1 MTRPAHAGGRGLS
14 HLAFLYRDASEYLEH
29 VLAFIREGLA
39 RAEPVLAALPGD
51 LGWRLRADLGAA
63 DRQLAV
69 ADVNELGR
77 NPARI
82 TLALGTFAG
91 EHAGQQV
98 RIVTEPLWPARTD
111 AETAEVMKHEALVQ
125 LSAAAVN
132 GQILCAYDA
141 SRLSPARI
149 DGACHAH
156 PEILERG
163 RRRPSSGYGAG
174 TGPPREAELPP
185 PPASA
190 EFIAYDSQLR
200 PVRALARSYGER
212 AGLSTDRCADL
223 VLAVSEIAAN
233 TLAHTDG
240 GGTVQIWTS
249 GHVVVCQV
257 HDGGRITD
265 PMAGRKRPPPD
276 APGQGLWV
284 VNHVCDL
291 VEMRSGPA
299 GTTTRL
305 HIRLPGG

>member
-174 TGPPREAELPP
+174 TGPSREAELPP

>member
-1 MTRPAHAGGRGLS
+1 MLDIANDIHSLS
-14 HLAFLYRDASEYLEH
+14 HFKRK
-29 VLAFIREGLA
+29 
-39 RAEPVLAALPGD
+39 
-51 LGWRLRADLGAA
+51 
-63 DRQLAV
+63 
-69 ADVNELGR
+69 
-77 NPARI
+77 
-82 TLALGTFAG
+82 
-91 EHAGQQV
+91 
-98 RIVTEPLWPARTD
+98 
-111 AETAEVMKHEALVQ
+111 TAEVMKHEALVQ
-125 LSAAAVN
+125 LAAAAVN

-141 SRLSPARI
+141 SQLSSARI

-174 TGPPREAELPP
+174 TGPPREAELLP

-223 VLAVSEIAAN
+223 VLAVSELAAN

-240 GGTVQIWTS
+240 GGTAQIWTS
-249 GHVVVCQV
+249 GHEVVCQV

-284 VNHVCDL
+284 
-291 VEMRSGPA
+291 
-299 GTTTRL
+299 
-305 HIRLPGG
+305 